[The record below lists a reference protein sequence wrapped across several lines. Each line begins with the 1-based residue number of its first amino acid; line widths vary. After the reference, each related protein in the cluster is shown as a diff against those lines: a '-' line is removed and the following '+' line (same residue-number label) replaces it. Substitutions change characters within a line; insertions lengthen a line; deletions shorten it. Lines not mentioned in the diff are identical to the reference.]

1 MSFKKESNLPT
12 SASQNFLCGC
22 SCLHKQA
29 DGDPGKRLATAHTAQ
44 ISTSVNMKIAIPLLC
59 RYLALCCDLANVCF
73 YIILNYHGS
82 SNVAKTSNVY
92 DVTCSIGVYGA

>member
-1 MSFKKESNLPT
+1 MNKESNSPT

-29 DGDPGKRLATAHTAQ
+29 DGGPGKRLATVHTVQ
-44 ISTSVNMKIAIPLLC
+44 IRTSVNLKIAIPLLC

-73 YIILNYHGS
+73 YIILHYHGS
-82 SNVAKTSNVY
+82 RMNVAKTSNVY